1 MSNSKIP
8 EMFYSDSFETFNGI
22 HINVKTFKNYQLHRH
37 EFYEFEYVIE
47 GEGECEV
54 NGKSFSFS
62 KGDILFVTPF
72 DVHGYKSDN
81 LFKMLT
87 IHFCIDNLT
96 NDLTNLTETKACIMK
111 STKEMEETLVNE
123 LLRLHPPAKDFE
135 TIIAQVE
142 KSCEYLKENAAL
154 FEILVRYHVDRDLE
168 NMVINVVQHYASHRI
183 NPQNKEMDD
192 STAYLVSAYL
202 YAGCYALLR
211 EWLLRDIDKTPREIA
226 ELLVDIASKDY
237 L

>member
-1 MSNSKIP
+1 MARKENQRIALTRRLLQEGLLRLLANEQLEDISVTALCKESGINRAT
-8 EMFYSDSFETFNGI
+8 FYNHYSSPS
-22 HINVKTFKNYQLHRH
+22 QL
-37 EFYEFEYVIE
+37 
-47 GEGECEV
+47 
-54 NGKSFSFS
+54 
-62 KGDILFVTPF
+62 L
-72 DVHGYKSDN
+72 
-81 LFKMLT
+81 
-87 IHFCIDNLT
+87 
-96 NDLTNLTETKACIMK
+96 
-111 STKEMEETLVNE
+111 KEMEETLVNE